1 MSSVLQLLLEG
12 ECLETHQ
19 MADVL
24 GMDEAAVTEELER
37 LKDERILLGWR
48 PVFNPAEVEDD
59 QVRAVIEV
67 KISPEREGGFDRL
80 SLRISRFD
88 EVESCYLMSG
98 GYDLLVIVAGKNLR
112 TVASFVSERLA
123 TIEGVLS
130 TATHFLLRAYKE
142 QRHLLVEE
150 GSASD
155 KPAISP

>member
-19 MADVL
+19 MAEIL
-24 GMDEAAVTEELER
+24 GMDEAEVESELTR
-37 LKDERILLGWR
+37 LRDENVLLGWR

-59 QVRAVIEV
+59 LVRAVIEV

-80 SLRISRFD
+80 SLRVSRFD

-98 GYDLLVIVAGKNLR
+98 GYDLLVLVAGKNLR
-112 TVASFVSERLA
+112 SVATFVSERLA
-123 TIEGVLS
+123 TIDGVLS
-130 TATHFLLRAYKE
+130 TSTHFLLRAYKE

-150 GSASD
+150 GTASD
-155 KPAISP
+155 KPAVSP

>member
-1 MSSVLQLLLEG
+1 
-12 ECLETHQ
+12 
-19 MADVL
+19 
-24 GMDEAAVTEELER
+24 
-37 LKDERILLGWR
+37 
-48 PVFNPAEVEDD
+48 
-59 QVRAVIEV
+59 VIEV

-112 TVASFVSERLA
+112 SVATFVSERLA
-123 TIEGVLS
+123 TIDGVLS

-150 GSASD
+150 SSASD
-155 KPAISP
+155 KPAVSP